1 MKMKK
6 TIGAIAFTAFFAS
19 MGASA
24 VEKNITVTA
33 SVDPTIDLLQADGKA
48 LPNAISLTYSP
59 AAKGFEPYTLPTAVH
74 TNDDTKGVVV
84 KLSTDPKLTNILQPN
99 TQIPMSVTLGGK
111 TLTTAAQTFTADEM
125 NVGATGMSS
134 ISSVKDLVIQAQQQA
149 TAAGNYQGVVSIILT
164 QAP

>member
-1 MKMKK
+1 
-6 TIGAIAFTAFFAS
+6 
-19 MGASA
+19 
-24 VEKNITVTA
+24 
-33 SVDPTIDLLQADGKA
+33 
-48 LPNAISLTYSP
+48 
-59 AAKGFEPYTLPTAVH
+59 LPTAVH

-125 NVGATGMSS
+125 NFGATGMSS